1 MKSISDMSNN
11 EMIELRDSI
20 NIVYETLA
28 ERICS
33 HEQIIVEGTAMM
45 CVDCGQLLNSWSI

>member
-1 MKSISDMSNN
+1 MKAVSDMSNN
-11 EMIELRDSI
+11 EMIELCDSI
-20 NIVYETLA
+20 NNVYETSA